1 MMHVQA
7 IVVPPN
13 APTGLAGTVAGSGNN
28 QYVSLT
34 WADNS
39 ANETGFTI
47 ERAADPAFSTGI
59 TSFSLGAGVT
69 AYNDT
74 SFNRQLTYYYRV
86 FAANVVG
93 DTQTPGF
100 PVTAANSGY
109 SNSVRIGQD
118 PTPAAPTNLTA
129 QLQAGPGI
137 RLTWTDNATNETG
150 FAVERTDNGGPFVQI
165 AAVGPRNNTGSVTY
179 TDTAII
185 GGGSYGYRV
194 RAVNGTFFSAYSN
207 VATVAVPAPP
217 AAPSNVVATGVVV
230 SNNRSRIN
238 LAWTDNATNETG
250 FQIVLARDAAFT
262 QGVINATA
270 GANATTWQSANL
282 QRGVAYYIRIR
293 AVGSTSSSGW
303 INATPFP
310 FTTL

>member
-1 MMHVQA
+1 MMHAQA
-7 IVVPPN
+7 VVVAPN
-13 APTGLAGTVAGSGNN
+13 APTTLAGVVAGSGNN
-28 QYVSLT
+28 QYVALS

-39 ANETGFTI
+39 ANETGFTV

-69 AYNDT
+69 SYNDT
-74 SFNRQLTYYYRV
+74 SFNRRLTYYYRV

-93 DTQTPGF
+93 DYQTPGF
-100 PVTAANSGY
+100 PAMTAVSGY
-109 SNSVRIGQD
+109 SNVVRIGQD

-129 QLQAGPGI
+129 QLQAGAVV
-137 RLTWTDNATNETG
+137 LAWTDNATNETG
-150 FAVERTDNGGPFVQI
+150 FSVERSANGGAFAVI
-165 AAVGPRNNTGSVTY
+165 ATPGPRNNTGGVTY
-179 TDTAII
+179 TDNTVA
-185 GGGSYGYRV
+185 GGSSYSYRV
-194 RAVNGTFFSAYSN
+194 TAVNGTFASAYSN
-207 VATVAVPAPP
+207 TAAIAVPAPP
-217 AAPSNVVATGVVV
+217 AAPSNVVATGTVV

-262 QGVINATA
+262 QGVITATV
-270 GANATTWQSANL
+270 GANATAWQSANL
-282 QRGVAYYIRIR
+282 QRGVAYYVRIR
-293 AVGSTSSSGW
+293 AVGSASSSAW